1 MQVNSVTNFNY
12 GQSRLIHKA
21 VENPQPE
28 QKPVEDQGVTASLY
42 FTGKDKKGNVMRNA
56 TMAGLGSLVLL
67 TTVPPSLSSCSKDD
81 TWASATAIAK
91 DSSSAIATA
100 NDTATYYV
108 STHGKGCN
116 CGDCCSHRDTVYK
129 YIVDRDTIH
138 DTINNTIHDTIN
150 NIIHDTIVVDT
161 GSYHVTHDT
170 IVKWMCDWQKPIP
183 LDTLDKWNKKFD
195 IDDDDPSRRNIVYY
209 QGRRDWEYGENF
221 KANANLL
228 ESSKNIMVYDREDFD
243 WTGKHTGWGKD
254 VYRIPTSRF
263 TIQTYSGKK
272 LVSPKGLFIETYK
285 NPFDQKSTIYDN
297 DLVQRY
303 FVQTRGD
310 SVDVYSWDPQTGLYR
325 EDGRFSKGY
334 LQKNSILLTD
344 LIANDPKIKWG
355 TDPQYSTEDHI
366 TNAKTVKLNDEEL
379 KLLYIRQ
386 RDDEFA
392 EQHYGVCNNK

>member
-1 MQVNSVTNFNY
+1 MLVNSVTNFNY
-12 GQSRLIHKA
+12 GHSRLAHKA

-28 QKPVEDQGVTASLY
+28 QKPVEDQGLTASLY
-42 FTGKDKKGNVMRNA
+42 FTGDKNGKGNAMRNA
-56 TMAGLGSLVLL
+56 TMAGLGSILLL
-67 TTVPPSLSSCSKDD
+67 TAAPSVLSSCSDKGEAYAYAYAEGHDS
-81 TWASATAIAK
+81 ASATA
-91 DSSSAIATA
+91 TT
-100 NDTATYYV
+100 NDTAYYI
-108 STHGKGCN
+108 SKHGKGCG
-116 CGDCCSHRDTVYK
+116 CDSCCNHRDTIYK
-129 YIVDRDTIH
+129 YIVDH
-138 DTINNTIHDTIN
+138 DT
-150 NIIHDTIVVDT
+150 IHDTIVVDT

-170 IVKWMCDWQKPIP
+170 IVKWMCDWNKPIP

-195 IDDDDPSRRNIVYY
+195 IDDDDPSRRNIVHYE
-209 QGRRDWEYGENF
+209 GTRDWEYGENF
-221 KANANLL
+221 KADANLL
-228 ESSKNIMVYDREDFD
+228 ESSKNILVYDREDFD
-243 WTGKHTGWGKD
+243 WRGKHTGWGKD

-263 TIQTYSGKK
+263 TIETYGGKK

-285 NPFDQKSTIYDN
+285 NPADEKSTIYDN

-310 SVDVYSWDPQTGLYR
+310 SVDVYSYDPETGLYR

-344 LIANDPKIKWG
+344 LIASDPKIKWSR
-355 TDPQYSTEDHI
+355 DPQYSTEDHI
-366 TNAKTVKLNDEEL
+366 TKAKTVKLNDEEL